1 MQNLRSSREIKPKKL
16 EDKLFILNSK
26 GSTYNSRNQSN
37 NKNINNNINKKQR
50 HNSASRGRCHKIIKE
65 NNREN
70 KEKLIKDLQKKLNN
84 HLKKYN
90 LSENEYN
97 KKIINDIIYDEK
109 KHIVS
114 VLKDYIIEDGG
125 NDFLKRFYYKH
136 ESINRLPKITGYYE
150 KYTLFSPIYFHMEDI
165 VKIMLKNV
173 KKKNKYLEMI
183 EENEDLELNENNEN
197 LEFTHLIN
205 PSDISDNT
213 LTFTIN
219 SFLNP
224 QNDNNSNNLSYLVH
238 NFVNDEKLI
247 LFEKDNIF
255 NIDNRIRNNSYEIVL
270 NDLEISKSIFNTNI
284 EEKIQKISSKNVKD
298 NEIIT
303 QKIINYKNISN
314 KAKIPK
320 KGKILEI
327 KKLDLRNINNLESIN
342 KKKDEQ
348 KPVKTKENNSDR
360 QKKSNYYSNNYLKT
374 TKTGKNKISKV
385 IKEKTN
391 RMIIPQNL
399 NNHLSTTRANT
410 SKHVICINNKL
421 NFNENIAKIVK
432 YPKKTQLSNRTNS
445 NRFKTVIQKKNI
457 PIAIQ
462 ISNKKINLNDSNLE
476 NSNSKNKNESGNTS
490 KCHNKQNYKKKKYEN
505 FNNQIMTSPNTFNGK
520 KSNLNK
526 NMVSSIYNINL
537 NLNLAKVNR
546 KDNSSKPT
554 SIKKKVNTCSNQN
567 KKNNIGKNINNNLN
581 NIKGNTLTPSSQN
594 SNLQHK
600 VSKIQFNLNN
610 QKKNL
615 TNKIEKDN
623 KVCNELNSNNKTNK
637 NTINKQMSFNNNT
650 STTNTNTNPPSITII
665 INSHNEKKTNNL
677 EDNKKKDSKNN
688 NKKSKINNKN
698 YTKNKRT
705 VISLRENKSSSKN
718 EKKTKQKIKET
729 PKDSFELIN
738 TIYKETSMSFGK
750 LRKQLKIELL
760 KKYPLTSR
768 NEKECIP
775 FDLINKMLKKKEKI

>member
-165 VKIMLKNV
+165 VKIMLK
-173 KKKNKYLEMI
+173 KKKKYLEMI

-270 NDLEISKSIFNTNI
+270 NDLEISKSIFNINI

-348 KPVKTKENNSDR
+348 KQVKTKENNSDR

-462 ISNKKINLNDSNLE
+462 ISNKKINLNDSNRE

-554 SIKKKVNTCSNQN
+554 SIKKKVNTFSNQN

-665 INSHNEKKTNNL
+665 INSHNEKKINNL

-698 YTKNKRT
+698 YTKNKRN

-718 EKKTKQKIKET
+718 EKKTKPKIKET

>member
-1 MQNLRSSREIKPKKL
+1 M
-16 EDKLFILNSK
+16 
-26 GSTYNSRNQSN
+26 
-37 NKNINNNINKKQR
+37 
-50 HNSASRGRCHKIIKE
+50 
-65 NNREN
+65 
-70 KEKLIKDLQKKLNN
+70 
-84 HLKKYN
+84 
-90 LSENEYN
+90 
-97 KKIINDIIYDEK
+97 
-109 KHIVS
+109 
-114 VLKDYIIEDGG
+114 
-125 NDFLKRFYYKH
+125 
-136 ESINRLPKITGYYE
+136 
-150 KYTLFSPIYFHMEDI
+150 
-165 VKIMLKNV
+165 
-173 KKKNKYLEMI
+173 
-183 EENEDLELNENNEN
+183 NENNEN

-270 NDLEISKSIFNTNI
+270 NDLEISKSIFNINI

-445 NRFKTVIQKKNI
+445 NRFKTVIQKKNV

-462 ISNKKINLNDSNLE
+462 ISNKKINLNDSNRE

-718 EKKTKQKIKET
+718 EKKTKPKIKET

-775 FDLINKMLKKKEKI
+775 FDLINKMLKKKGKNLMYYYLFVNYI

>member
-173 KKKNKYLEMI
+173 KKKKKYLEMI

-445 NRFKTVIQKKNI
+445 NRFKTVIQKKNV

-775 FDLINKMLKKKEKI
+775 FDLINKILKKKEKI

>member
-173 KKKNKYLEMI
+173 KKKKKYLEMI

-270 NDLEISKSIFNTNI
+270 NDLEISKSIFNINI

-445 NRFKTVIQKKNI
+445 NRFKTVIQKKNV

>member
-173 KKKNKYLEMI
+173 KKKKKYLEMI

-348 KPVKTKENNSDR
+348 KQVKTKENNSDR

-445 NRFKTVIQKKNI
+445 NRFKTVIQKKNV

>member
-1 MQNLRSSREIKPKKL
+1 
-16 EDKLFILNSK
+16 
-26 GSTYNSRNQSN
+26 
-37 NKNINNNINKKQR
+37 
-50 HNSASRGRCHKIIKE
+50 
-65 NNREN
+65 
-70 KEKLIKDLQKKLNN
+70 
-84 HLKKYN
+84 
-90 LSENEYN
+90 
-97 KKIINDIIYDEK
+97 
-109 KHIVS
+109 
-114 VLKDYIIEDGG
+114 
-125 NDFLKRFYYKH
+125 
-136 ESINRLPKITGYYE
+136 
-150 KYTLFSPIYFHMEDI
+150 
-165 VKIMLKNV
+165 
-173 KKKNKYLEMI
+173 
-183 EENEDLELNENNEN
+183 
-197 LEFTHLIN
+197 
-205 PSDISDNT
+205 
-213 LTFTIN
+213 
-219 SFLNP
+219 
-224 QNDNNSNNLSYLVH
+224 
-238 NFVNDEKLI
+238 
-247 LFEKDNIF
+247 
-255 NIDNRIRNNSYEIVL
+255 
-270 NDLEISKSIFNTNI
+270 
-284 EEKIQKISSKNVKD
+284 
-298 NEIIT
+298 
-303 QKIINYKNISN
+303 
-314 KAKIPK
+314 
-320 KGKILEI
+320 
-327 KKLDLRNINNLESIN
+327 
-342 KKKDEQ
+342 
-348 KPVKTKENNSDR
+348 
-360 QKKSNYYSNNYLKT
+360 
-374 TKTGKNKISKV
+374 
-385 IKEKTN
+385 
-391 RMIIPQNL
+391 MIIPQNL

-445 NRFKTVIQKKNI
+445 NRFKTVIQKKNV

-623 KVCNELNSNNKTNK
+623 KVCNELNSNSKTNK

-677 EDNKKKDSKNN
+677 EDNKKNIQKTII
-688 NKKSKINNKN
+688 KKVKSIIKI
-698 YTKNKRT
+698 
-705 VISLRENKSSSKN
+705 I
-718 EKKTKQKIKET
+718 
-729 PKDSFELIN
+729 
-738 TIYKETSMSFGK
+738 
-750 LRKQLKIELL
+750 
-760 KKYPLTSR
+760 
-768 NEKECIP
+768 
-775 FDLINKMLKKKEKI
+775 

>member
-173 KKKNKYLEMI
+173 KKKKKYLEMI

-445 NRFKTVIQKKNI
+445 NRFKTVIQKKNV

-462 ISNKKINLNDSNLE
+462 ISNKKINLNDSNRE

-554 SIKKKVNTCSNQN
+554 SIKKKVNTISNQN

-698 YTKNKRT
+698 YTKNKRN

>member
-173 KKKNKYLEMI
+173 KKKKKYLEMI

-270 NDLEISKSIFNTNI
+270 NDLEISKSIFNINI
-284 EEKIQKISSKNVKD
+284 EEKMQKISSKNVKD

-445 NRFKTVIQKKNI
+445 NRFKTVIQKKNV

-462 ISNKKINLNDSNLE
+462 ISNKKINLNDSNRE

-554 SIKKKVNTCSNQN
+554 SIKKKVNTISNQN

>member
-173 KKKNKYLEMI
+173 KKKKKYLEMI

-348 KPVKTKENNSDR
+348 KQVKTKENNSDR

-462 ISNKKINLNDSNLE
+462 ISNKKINLNDSNRE

-554 SIKKKVNTCSNQN
+554 SIKKKVNTFSNQN

>member
-173 KKKNKYLEMI
+173 KKKKKYLEMI

-348 KPVKTKENNSDR
+348 KQVKTKENNSDR

-445 NRFKTVIQKKNI
+445 NRFKTVIQKKNV

-698 YTKNKRT
+698 YTKNKRN

>member
-26 GSTYNSRNQSN
+26 GSIYNSRNQSN

-125 NDFLKRFYYKH
+125 FYYKH

-173 KKKNKYLEMI
+173 KKKKKYLEMI

-445 NRFKTVIQKKNI
+445 NRFKTVIQKKNV

>member
-90 LSENEYN
+90 FSENEYN

-173 KKKNKYLEMI
+173 KKKKKYLEMI

-224 QNDNNSNNLSYLVH
+224 QNDNNSNNLNYLVH

-298 NEIIT
+298 NEKII

-445 NRFKTVIQKKNI
+445 NRFKTVIQKKNV

-665 INSHNEKKTNNL
+665 INSHNEKKT
-677 EDNKKKDSKNN
+677 KKKIKENSKNN
-688 NKKSKINNKN
+688 
-698 YTKNKRT
+698 
-705 VISLRENKSSSKN
+705 
-718 EKKTKQKIKET
+718 
-729 PKDSFELIN
+729 FELIN

-750 LRKQLKIELL
+750 LRKKLKIELL

>member
-173 KKKNKYLEMI
+173 KKKKKYLEMI

-445 NRFKTVIQKKNI
+445 NRFKTVIQKKNV

-623 KVCNELNSNNKTNK
+623 KVCNELNSNSKTNK

>member
-173 KKKNKYLEMI
+173 KKKKKYLEMI

-445 NRFKTVIQKKNI
+445 NRFKTVIQKKNV

-554 SIKKKVNTCSNQN
+554 SIKKKVNTFSNQN

>member
-173 KKKNKYLEMI
+173 KKKKKYLEMI

-270 NDLEISKSIFNTNI
+270 NDLEISKSIFNINI

-462 ISNKKINLNDSNLE
+462 ISNKKINLNDSNRE

-554 SIKKKVNTCSNQN
+554 SIKKKVNTFSNQN

-698 YTKNKRT
+698 YTKNKRN

>member
-173 KKKNKYLEMI
+173 KKKKKYLEMI

-445 NRFKTVIQKKNI
+445 NRFKTVIQKKNV

-554 SIKKKVNTCSNQN
+554 SIKKKVNTISNQN

-698 YTKNKRT
+698 YTKNKRN

>member
-173 KKKNKYLEMI
+173 KKKKKYLEMI

-445 NRFKTVIQKKNI
+445 NRFKTVIQKKNV

-705 VISLRENKSSSKN
+705 VISLRENKRSSKN
-718 EKKTKQKIKET
+718 EKKTKPKIKET

>member
-173 KKKNKYLEMI
+173 KKKKKYLEMI

-270 NDLEISKSIFNTNI
+270 NDLEISKSIFNINI

-348 KPVKTKENNSDR
+348 KQVKTKENNSDR

-462 ISNKKINLNDSNLE
+462 ISNKKINLNDSNRE

-554 SIKKKVNTCSNQN
+554 SIKKKVNTFSNQN

-581 NIKGNTLTPSSQN
+581 NIKGNTFTPSSQN

-665 INSHNEKKTNNL
+665 INSHNEKKINNL

-698 YTKNKRT
+698 YTKNKRN

-718 EKKTKQKIKET
+718 EKKTKPKIKET

>member
-173 KKKNKYLEMI
+173 KKKKKYLEMI

-445 NRFKTVIQKKNI
+445 NRFKTVIQKKNV

>member
-1 MQNLRSSREIKPKKL
+1 
-16 EDKLFILNSK
+16 
-26 GSTYNSRNQSN
+26 
-37 NKNINNNINKKQR
+37 
-50 HNSASRGRCHKIIKE
+50 
-65 NNREN
+65 
-70 KEKLIKDLQKKLNN
+70 
-84 HLKKYN
+84 
-90 LSENEYN
+90 
-97 KKIINDIIYDEK
+97 
-109 KHIVS
+109 
-114 VLKDYIIEDGG
+114 
-125 NDFLKRFYYKH
+125 
-136 ESINRLPKITGYYE
+136 
-150 KYTLFSPIYFHMEDI
+150 
-165 VKIMLKNV
+165 
-173 KKKNKYLEMI
+173 MI

-445 NRFKTVIQKKNI
+445 NRFKTVIQKKNV

-610 QKKNL
+610 QKKI